1 MENLNI
7 LQMIVR
13 SEEMLALTPLLR
25 EGVTVSLT
33 PGRTLRQSM
42 TEDLGIAPDCVEQR
56 VQTVF
61 LDGSP
66 VDDIDADSAEPGC
79 TLALAGALPGV
90 AGIAMRRN
98 SPVGAFRQ
106 GITHCHGEHEHASP
120 VSGSFDVTLKLFNS
134 VALECL
140 GTVLERG
147 VAVRAARLLE
157 LLEDPE
163 VLPGATFALGTP
175 PLNVAPLAMP
185 PLDRPALLAAL
196 RALPGLIRLVVLPAG
211 ACA

>member
-1 MENLNI
+1 METLNI
-7 LQMIVR
+7 LQLNVR
-13 SEEMLALTPLLR
+13 NEEMLALTPLLR
-25 EGVTVSLT
+25 EGVTVRLT

-106 GITHCHGEHEHASP
+106 GITHCLGHQEPAP
-120 VSGSFDVTLKLFNS
+120 PASGSFEVTLKLFNS

-140 GTVLERG
+140 GTVLGRG

-157 LLEDPE
+157 LLEDAE
-163 VLPGATFALGTP
+163 VLAGATFALGTP
-175 PLNVAPLAMP
+175 PGPASPV
-185 PLDRPALLAAL
+185 DRAALLAAL
-196 RALPGLIRLVVLPAG
+196 RGLPGLIRLVVLPAG
-211 ACA
+211 VCA